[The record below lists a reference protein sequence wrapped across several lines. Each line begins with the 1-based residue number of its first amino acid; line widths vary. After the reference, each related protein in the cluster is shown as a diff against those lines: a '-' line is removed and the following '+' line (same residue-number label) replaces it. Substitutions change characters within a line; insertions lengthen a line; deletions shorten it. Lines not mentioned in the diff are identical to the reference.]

1 MVKNKYMQF
10 CMENLKEKRKRTK
23 NYHPEQGFEPQ
34 IFSNFP
40 ALDLNF
46 KVIRTNLLSLLKSDL
61 TPLFFIPNTVE
72 SRFKKD
78 FGSDQ
83 NLS

>member
-1 MVKNKYMQF
+1 MSFWCNRFDQNSNKNIVSISAQKF
-10 CMENLKEKRKRTK
+10 FVASWGL
-23 NYHPEQGFEPQ
+23 PGSFWGP
-34 IFSNFP
+34 SG
-40 ALDLNF
+40 DL
-46 KVIRTNLLSLLKSDL
+46 VS
-61 TPLFFIPNTVE
+61 TVE

>member
-1 MVKNKYMQF
+1 MQ
-10 CMENLKEKRKRTK
+10 ENFQQNSYQDEETR
-23 NYHPEQGFEPQ
+23 PF
-34 IFSNFP
+34 
-40 ALDLNF
+40 LNF
-46 KVIRTNLLSLLKSDL
+46 QD
-61 TPLFFIPNTVE
+61 FGTVE

>member
-1 MVKNKYMQF
+1 MQISSNNLWLFKIYFWKGRKNKKKI
-10 CMENLKEKRKRTK
+10 EKIWKIWKRKK
-23 NYHPEQGFEPQ
+23 CEN
-34 IFSNFP
+34 SK
-40 ALDLNF
+40 LDYPRFLGAYYFHGTINDQCTS
-46 KVIRTNLLSLLKSDL
+46 KQES
-61 TPLFFIPNTVE
+61 TVE

>member
-1 MVKNKYMQF
+1 MGVNSFLKMVGGQLPGARISISL
-10 CMENLKEKRKRTK
+10 E
-23 NYHPEQGFEPQ
+23 YHLLPPADFETV
-34 IFSNFP
+34 S
-40 ALDLNF
+40 
-46 KVIRTNLLSLLKSDL
+46 
-61 TPLFFIPNTVE
+61 VE